1 MELSVPAR
9 LVHLSISSTSSR
21 RLLVKPKTNLSRKL
35 LPISTQYCSSTRR
48 MNSLTT
54 PRASLNPDGDSKHNN
69 GSASTSS
76 AVDSGRIG
84 EVKRVTKE
92 TNVSV
97 KINVDGSGVA
107 DSSTCIPFLD
117 HMLDQLASHGL
128 FDVHVRAT
136 GDIHIDD
143 HHTNEDVGLAIG
155 TALLQALGDRKG
167 INRFGDFTAPLDE
180 ALIHVSLDLSGRPH
194 LNYDLQIPTQRVGT
208 YDTQLV
214 EHFFQSLVN
223 TSGMTLHIRQLKRG
237 STTILIL
244 HGIHGLGMGHSGLCK
259 SNNAALNLKAILDLT
274 LRKKAWKESSLDF

>member
-35 LPISTQYCSSTRR
+35 LPIATQYCSSTRR

-76 AVDSGRIG
+76 AVDSGQTPAFDSDFIFLTSIYWFLLFWTIALCLISGRIG

-117 HMLDQLASHGL
+117 HMLDVFYFLFIIIFFICNKMFIKFASVLIFLFLVLFVFSNWLRTGYLMCTWGQPETFTLMIIIPMKTLGLPLA
-128 FDVHVRAT
+128 R
-136 GDIHIDD
+136 
-143 HHTNEDVGLAIG
+143 
-155 TALLQALGDRKG
+155 
-167 INRFGDFTAPLDE
+167 
-180 ALIHVSLDLSGRPH
+180 
-194 LNYDLQIPTQRVGT
+194 
-208 YDTQLV
+208 
-214 EHFFQSLVN
+214 
-223 TSGMTLHIRQLKRG
+223 
-237 STTILIL
+237 
-244 HGIHGLGMGHSGLCK
+244 
-259 SNNAALNLKAILDLT
+259 
-274 LRKKAWKESSLDF
+274 